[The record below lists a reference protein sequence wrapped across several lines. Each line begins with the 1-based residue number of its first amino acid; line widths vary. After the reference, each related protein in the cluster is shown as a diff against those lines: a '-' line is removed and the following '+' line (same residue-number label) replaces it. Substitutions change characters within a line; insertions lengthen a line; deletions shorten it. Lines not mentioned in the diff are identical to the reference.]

1 MTGFA
6 MPCNLLAGVV
16 AAEFQQQQTLPLNTE
31 LALQFGAY

>member
-16 AAEFQQQQTLPLNTE
+16 AAEFQQQQTLPP
-31 LALQFGAY
+31 QH